1 MAARGWALP
10 LGAAACG
17 LAVWVALR
25 RRKRA
30 VLALPRLSS
39 DAGASALAA
48 ALQRCGVV
56 VVEGLAPE
64 LAEQA
69 KRELADKGLQGT
81 FHGAEGSF
89 AGHHTRRNAGKAL
102 GESLAAQELAQ
113 HPLILEAVEK
123 VLLRWCKRIN
133 LGTCSAISVEPPSG
147 NEAPAPPQVLHRD
160 NSMWGA
166 STWPWLPSSSFK
178 GRPEFS
184 VSVMWALSDFT
195 ASNGAT
201 RFLPGSNHWPAQ
213 GGAYGKGVGPLPEEA
228 DAVKATMARGSV
240 ALWLGN
246 TLHGAGAHS
255 GKEPS
260 ARHGLVFI
268 YNLGWLKPEHNFHW
282 AMPPGVLR
290 SFSPKLQELIGL
302 FGQNAVE
309 HEWYT
314 GPVYTQ
320 PYLGGPSGS
329 SAGEGVQ
336 F

>member
-1 MAARGWALP
+1 
-10 LGAAACG
+10 
-17 LAVWVALR
+17 
-25 RRKRA
+25 
-30 VLALPRLSS
+30 
-39 DAGASALAA
+39 
-48 ALQRCGVV
+48 
-56 VVEGLAPE
+56 
-64 LAEQA
+64 
-69 KRELADKGLQGT
+69 
-81 FHGAEGSF
+81 
-89 AGHHTRRNAGKAL
+89 
-102 GESLAAQELAQ
+102 
-113 HPLILEAVEK
+113 
-123 VLLRWCKRIN
+123 
-133 LGTCSAISVEPPSG
+133 
-147 NEAPAPPQVLHRD
+147 
-160 NSMWGA
+160 
-166 STWPWLPSSSFK
+166 
-178 GRPEFS
+178 
-184 VSVMWALSDFT
+184 
-195 ASNGAT
+195 
-201 RFLPGSNHWPAQ
+201 
-213 GGAYGKGVGPLPEEA
+213 
-228 DAVKATMARGSV
+228 MARGSV

>member
-184 VSVMWALSDFT
+184 VSVMRRGLRQGPAVRGGGRCPISPPAT
-195 ASNGAT
+195 AP
-201 RFLPGSNHWPAQ
+201 PGSCL
-213 GGAYGKGVGPLPEEA
+213 GPTTGRPRA
-228 DAVKATMARGSV
+228 APTARAWGRCRRRR
-240 ALWLGN
+240 
-246 TLHGAGAHS
+246 T
-255 GKEPS
+255 
-260 ARHGLVFI
+260 R
-268 YNLGWLKPEHNFHW
+268 
-282 AMPPGVLR
+282 
-290 SFSPKLQELIGL
+290 
-302 FGQNAVE
+302 
-309 HEWYT
+309 
-314 GPVYTQ
+314 
-320 PYLGGPSGS
+320 
-329 SAGEGVQ
+329 
-336 F
+336 